1 MHAHTQVTA
10 KTCEASHLT
19 KNRQTFSAT
28 RGEIVTL
35 VSNLLNTV
43 TVYQRVDD
51 MSSVCAPVAGN
62 VYRHKGVYGQELVGD
77 AVSVG
82 SECSVWH
89 THLFLVI
96 VCALGYGFLAWVRAL
111 D

>member
-82 SECSVWH
+82 SE
-89 THLFLVI
+89 
-96 VCALGYGFLAWVRAL
+96 
-111 D
+111 